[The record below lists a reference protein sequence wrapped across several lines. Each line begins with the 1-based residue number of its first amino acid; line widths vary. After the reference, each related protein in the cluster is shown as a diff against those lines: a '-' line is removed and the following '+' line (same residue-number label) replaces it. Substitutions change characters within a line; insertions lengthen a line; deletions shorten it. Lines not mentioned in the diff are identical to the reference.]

1 MCAECTGHL
10 SKSGNSASVK
20 RGDETRKP
28 TNQSQ
33 NTNNTQKTNPSK
45 NLQSFDLYIEVRHG
59 ETRELLR
66 LATRASNSRIICCSC
81 LWSGFVRSGL
91 VRTGLITAACHRSAR
106 KALQL
111 QRLQGRMS
119 IQQSANGEQ
128 RVRVAKESGL
138 SRTCSSAMHFW
149 PWKTVS
155 ICNCNGRRNCG
166 LWWAFAN
173 AGHCLQVRQQA
184 PDETSLNRGRSH
196 AHFHQAP

>member
-33 NTNNTQKTNPSK
+33 NTNKTQKTNPSK

-91 VRTGLITAACHRSAR
+91 VRTGLITAACHRR
-106 KALQL
+106 WQPVPTPVL
-111 QRLQGRMS
+111 
-119 IQQSANGEQ
+119 
-128 RVRVAKESGL
+128 
-138 SRTCSSAMHFW
+138 
-149 PWKTVS
+149 
-155 ICNCNGRRNCG
+155 G
-166 LWWAFAN
+166 LWLQYLLALFPL
-173 AGHCLQVRQQA
+173 GHCPVRQCGWAEGEREAMSCFQA
-184 PDETSLNRGRSH
+184 RDSERTPRPADPSAVGLVVVLGFLFSVL
-196 AHFHQAP
+196 